1 MANGERIGYGRAGG
15 GVAVTDGEEA
25 AGVGGGAG
33 MEPQEPPTTI
43 PGILRKLGPGLI
55 LAGSIVGS
63 GELIATTAAGAEAGF
78 VLLWLIILGCVIKV
92 FTQIELAKYAIS
104 SGETTL
110 KALNAIPPVASVQVG
125 RRSLR
130 ANFIVL
136 FWLAMFLTGLAQ
148 LGGIVGGVGQAMSI
162 SVPLTAEG
170 REYNETVG
178 EKVQL
183 EAKIA
188 ELEEAEEDGEVT
200 NLEEIRE
207 AAQEAIDEVAA
218 LPATTDDKWWA
229 AIIGVVTIVL
239 LVRGGFRFIET
250 FCTVLVGAFTLITIV
265 NLIALQSHDAWAV
278 SWAEIRSGLSFQL
291 PMTEAGMSGA
301 ALGTALAAF
310 GIIGVGAA
318 ELVGYPYWCLEK
330 GYGAWIGPREE
341 GEAWLRRARGWLR
354 VLKWDAWCSMVIY
367 TFSTVAFYLLG
378 AAILGRTGLRAEG
391 TEMVRTLAVMYEPVF
406 GRGAQL
412 IFLVG
417 AFAVLFST
425 FFVAN
430 AQKARLMTDVGDV
443 FGFVKLTPATRRLGI
458 KFFSVVFPA
467 LCVLIYVLIPKPG
480 VLVKVSGVMQA
491 LLLPLLGIAALYYRY
506 RRTDKRLRGGKV
518 WDAMLWLSFICFA
531 VVGIYL
537 AGNKLGAW

>member
-1 MANGERIGYGRAGG
+1 MTEEKATKSSGDHW
-15 GVAVTDGEEA
+15 TDTS
-25 AGVGGGAG
+25 
-33 MEPQEPPTTI
+33 QEPPTTI

-78 VLLWLIILGCVIKV
+78 VLLWLIIIGCVIKV

-104 SGETTL
+104 SSETTL
-110 KALNAIPPVASVQVG
+110 AALNEIPPVLSVPMG
-125 RRSLR
+125 RRRVR
-130 ANFIVL
+130 ANFIVV

-170 REYNETVG
+170 KAYNEAVG

-183 EAKIA
+183 EAKVA
-188 ELEEAEEDGEVT
+188 ELEQAEVEGDAAR
-200 NLEEIRE
+200 LEETRA
-207 AAQEAIDEVAA
+207 AAQEAVDEIEAMPESV
-218 LPATTDDKWWA
+218 DDKWWA
-229 AIIGVVTIVL
+229 AIIGVVTIIL
-239 LVRGGFRFIET
+239 LLRGGFGFIEI

-265 NLIALQSHDAWAV
+265 NLVALQSYDAWAV
-278 SWAEIRSGLSFQL
+278 SWAEIKSGLSFDFPQDGD
-291 PMTEAGMSGA
+291 GMSGA

-330 GYGAWIGPREE
+330 GYGAWIGPKDSSED
-341 GEAWLRRARGWLR
+341 WVRRAKGWLR

-378 AAILGRTGLRAEG
+378 AAVLGRTGLRAEG

-406 GRGAQL
+406 GRSAQL
-412 IFLVG
+412 IFLIG

-443 FGFVKLTPATRRLGI
+443 FGFVKLTPAGRRRGI
-458 KFFSVVFPA
+458 RFFSVFFPA

-491 LLLPLLGIAALYYRY
+491 LLLPLLGYAALYFRY
-506 RRTDKRLRGGKV
+506 RRSDKRLLGGIT
-518 WDAMLWLSFICFA
+518 WDIMLWLSFACF
-531 VVGIYL
+531 VIIGIYL
-537 AGNKLGAW
+537 AGSKIGLW

>member
-1 MANGERIGYGRAGG
+1 MS
-15 GVAVTDGEEA
+15 GEEKRA
-25 AGVGGGAG
+25 VGIGSDQAI
-33 MEPQEPPTTI
+33 QEPPTTI

-110 KALNAIPPVASVQVG
+110 RALNAIPPVAAISLGG
-125 RRSLR
+125 RRLR
-130 ANFIVL
+130 ANLFVV
-136 FWLAMFLTGLAQ
+136 FWLVMFLTGLAQ

-170 REYNETVG
+170 RAYNETVG

-188 ELEEAEEDGEVT
+188 ELEEAEADGDVT
-200 NLEEIRE
+200 NLEETRE
-207 AAQEAIDEVAA
+207 AAQAAIDRVSL
-218 LPATTDDKWWA
+218 LPATADDKWWA
-229 AIIGVVTIVL
+229 GIIGLVTIVL

-250 FCTVLVGAFTLITIV
+250 FCTVLVGAFTLVTIG
-265 NLIALQSHDAWAV
+265 NLIALQSYDAWAV

-291 PMTEAGMSGA
+291 PMDEGAMSGA

-330 GYGAWIGPREE
+330 GYGAWIGPRDG

-367 TFSTVAFYLLG
+367 TFSTVSFYLLG

-391 TEMVRTLAVMYEPVF
+391 TEMIRTLAVMYEPVF
-406 GRGAQL
+406 GRAAQL
-412 IFLVG
+412 VFLIG

-443 FGFVKLTPATRRLGI
+443 FGVVKMTPSRRRQGI
-458 KFFSVVFPA
+458 KLFSIIFPT
-467 LCVLIYVLIPKPG
+467 LCVVIYILIPRPG
-480 VLVKVSGVMQA
+480 ELVKVSGVMQA
-491 LLLPLLGIAALYYRY
+491 LLLPLLGFAALYYRY
-506 RRTDKRLRGGKV
+506 RRTDKRLLGGGL
-518 WDAMLWLSFICFA
+518 WDAMLWLSFLCFT
-531 VVGIYL
+531 VIGLYL
-537 AGNKLGAW
+537 AWSKISAW